1 VQLFIRAGPK
11 LQRLST
17 SAQLAMT
24 AQQLPVILCS
34 EVNAV
39 IKALCDN
46 AIQVTVAVA
55 SHMLMQDQRLK
66 IGVNREE

>member
-1 VQLFIRAGPK
+1 
-11 LQRLST
+11 
-17 SAQLAMT
+17 MT
-24 AQQLPVILCS
+24 VQQLPVILCS

-66 IGVNREE
+66 IGVNRDE